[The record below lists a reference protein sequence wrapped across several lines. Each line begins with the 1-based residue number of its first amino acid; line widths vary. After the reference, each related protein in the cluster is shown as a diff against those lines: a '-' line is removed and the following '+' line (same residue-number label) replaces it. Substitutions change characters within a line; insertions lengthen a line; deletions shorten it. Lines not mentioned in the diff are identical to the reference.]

1 MGVQKI
7 IQHTLWMGTALTL
20 GVLVRSKFERNHLSV
35 VHYRVET
42 DKKIEGERRFVFL
55 SDLHENSFGKNN
67 RILVEN
73 IENLSP
79 DAVLIGGDLLVVK
92 KELCFLQTLNLLEQL
107 TEKFPVYYANGNHE
121 LRMKRNRHKYGNA
134 YCFFHRQLEEM
145 GVIYLSDQKADF
157 DQDIEIFGVDLDDRF
172 FKKGKTSPYC

>member
-20 GVLVRSKFERNHLSV
+20 GALVRSKFERSHLSV

-79 DAVLIGGDLLVVK
+79 DAILIGGDLPVVK
-92 KELCFLQTLNLLEQL
+92 KRALFSPNLKFVRAIDRKISCLLCQW
-107 TEKFPVYYANGNHE
+107 K
-121 LRMKRNRHKYGNA
+121 
-134 YCFFHRQLEEM
+134 
-145 GVIYLSDQKADF
+145 S
-157 DQDIEIFGVDLDDRF
+157 
-172 FKKGKTSPYC
+172 